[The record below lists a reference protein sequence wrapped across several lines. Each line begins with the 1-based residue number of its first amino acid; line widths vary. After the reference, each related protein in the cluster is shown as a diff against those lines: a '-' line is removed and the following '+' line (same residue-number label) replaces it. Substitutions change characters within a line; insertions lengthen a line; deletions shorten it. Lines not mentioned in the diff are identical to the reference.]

1 LLGNNGLDIPNVVI
15 TDGDPDLDGHLEG
28 IARGRDLVGR
38 KTLARVDTALADDD
52 VDEARRALRGGNVF
66 VGETT
71 LELDLVV
78 AARVA
83 MYDAY
88 AKLEPNTTKRTN
100 FGRDL
105 DAVLSGDETRAKAV
119 IDRLDKIG
127 KGRYAQR
134 LAGHL
139 EGVQPPE
146 YIERA
151 IARIRSKVHP
161 DE

>member
-1 LLGNNGLDIPNVVI
+1 VI
-15 TDGDPDLDGHLEG
+15 TDGDPDVDGELEG
-28 IARGRDLVGR
+28 IARGRDLVGA
-38 KTLARVDTALADDD
+38 KTLARIDAALANDDT
-52 VDEARRALRGGNVF
+52 DEARRALRGGNVF

-71 LELDLVV
+71 LETDLVV
-78 AARVA
+78 VARDA

-88 AKLEPNTTKRTN
+88 AELEASNTKQAN

-105 DAVLSGDETRAKAV
+105 DAVLAGTGARAKAI

-139 EGVQPPE
+139 DGTEPPE